1 MIANFGLQSG
11 LILVLLLLSVRPL
24 GGYMVRVFQGEPTL
38 GSALLLPIER
48 GLYRLCGVKADQEQ
62 AWLEYAAAFLAFHLA
77 GMVALYALL
86 RLQFYLPGNPAG
98 LAGLSPDLA
107 LNTAV
112 SFATNTSWESYSGE
126 TTLSNLSQMMG
137 IGVQSFLSAAS
148 GLAVAIALVRGLA
161 RHGASSIGNF
171 WVDVTR
177 SVLYVLL
184 PICIAASLV
193 FAWQGA
199 PQTMAATVDAM
210 TVQGP
215 AQAIS
220 VGPVASQEA
229 IKLLSAD
236 GGGFFNA
243 QSAHPFETPT
253 MLANWLAMLLIP
265 LLGAALTNS
274 FGRMVGDERQ
284 GWALLVA
291 MLILLGIGAGVMY
304 AAEATPLLHATGID
318 PQLGHME
325 GKEVRLGVAG
335 SALFSELGTAT
346 SSGAVNSMIDSYA
359 PLGMGVAMA
368 NMMLGEVI
376 IGGPGSGLFGM
387 LLFALLAV
395 FLGGLMVGR
404 TPEYL
409 GNRVEARE
417 IKLVML
423 ATLAPSAIALLLT
436 SVACIIP
443 AGTSALGNAGPHGFS
458 EILYAYVSAVNTNGS
473 AMAGLSANTPFW
485 NLTLAVSMAIGRYF
499 VVVAV
504 LAIAGSL
511 ALRLRSP
518 PSAGTLPTT
527 GPIWIGLVVG
537 IIVIVGGLTFL
548 PALALGPLAEAFG

>member
-1 MIANFGLQSG
+1 MLDFGLQFA
-11 LILVLLLLSVRPL
+11 LVLGLLLLSVRPL
-24 GGYMVRVFQGEPTL
+24 GGYMARVFQGEPTPGGAVL
-38 GSALLLPIER
+38 RPVER
-48 GLYRLCGVKADQEQ
+48 WIYRACGVRADQEQ
-62 AWLEYAAAFLAFHLA
+62 GWLEYAAAFLAFHLA
-77 GMVALYALL
+77 GMVCLYALL
-86 RLQFYLPGNPAG
+86 RAQFYLPGNPAG
-98 LAGLSPDLA
+98 LAGLSPALA
-107 LNTAV
+107 LSTAV
-112 SFATNTSWESYSGE
+112 SFATNTSWESYGGE

-161 RHGASSIGNF
+161 RNGASGIGNF

-177 SVLYVLL
+177 ALLYVLL
-184 PICIAASLV
+184 PICIVAGLV

-199 PQTMAATVDAM
+199 PQTMAATVHA
-210 TVQGP
+210 TTLEGA

-253 MLANWLAMLLIP
+253 VLANWLAMLLIP

-284 GWALLVA
+284 GWALLIV
-291 MLILLGIGAGVMY
+291 MLVLLGVGAVVMY
-304 AAEATPLLHATGID
+304 LAEAAPLLTAAGID
-318 PQLGHME
+318 HHLGHLE
-325 GKEVRLGVAG
+325 GKEVRFGVAG
-335 SALFSELGTAT
+335 SALFSEFGTAT
-346 SSGAVNSMIDSYA
+346 SSGAVNSMLGSYA
-359 PLGMGVAMA
+359 PLGVLVAMA

-404 TPEYL
+404 TPDYL
-409 GNRVEARE
+409 GNRIEARE

-423 ATLAPSAIALLLT
+423 ATVAPSAAALLLT
-436 SVACIIP
+436 AVACVIS
-443 AGTSALGNAGPHGFS
+443 AGTSALGNDGPHGFS

-473 AMAGLSANTPFW
+473 AMAGLSANTSFW
-485 NLTLAVSMAIGRYF
+485 NLTLALAMAIGRYF

-511 ALRLRSP
+511 VTRRRAP
-518 PSAGTLPTT
+518 PSAGTLPTV
-527 GPIWIGLVVG
+527 GAVWIGLLLG
-537 IIVIVGGLTFL
+537 VILVVGGLTFL
-548 PALALGPLAEAFG
+548 PALALGPLAEMFG

>member
-1 MIANFGLQSG
+1 MSGNFWLQFA
-11 LILVLLLLSVRPL
+11 LILGLLLASVRPL
-24 GGYMVRVFQGEPTL
+24 GGYMARVFQGEPTPGGAVL
-38 GSALLLPIER
+38 RPVER
-48 GLYRLCGVKADQEQ
+48 LIYRVCGVRADQEQ
-62 AWLEYAAAFLAFHLA
+62 SWLEYAAAFLAFHLA

-86 RLQFYLPGNPAG
+86 RLQGHLPGNPAG

-148 GLAVAIALVRGLA
+148 GLAVAFALVRGLA
-161 RHGASSIGNF
+161 RHGASGIGNF

-184 PICIAASLV
+184 PIGVLAGLV
-193 FAWQGA
+193 FAWQGV
-199 PQTMAATVDAM
+199 PQTMAATVDA
-210 TVQGP
+210 TTLQG
-215 AQAIS
+215 ATQVIA

-284 GWALLVA
+284 GWALLIA
-291 MLILLGIGAGVMY
+291 MLVLLGLGAAVMS
-304 AAEATPLLHATGID
+304 AAESTPLFTAAGID
-318 PQLGHME
+318 AHLGHME
-325 GKEVRLGVAG
+325 GKDVRFGVAG
-335 SALFSELGTAT
+335 SALFSEFGTAT
-346 SSGAVNSMIDSYA
+346 SSGAVNSMIDSYS
-359 PLGMGVAMA
+359 PLGILAALA

-409 GNRVEARE
+409 GNRIEARE

-423 ATLAPSAIALLLT
+423 ATLAPSAAALLLT
-436 SVACIIP
+436 AVACVIP
-443 AGTSALGNAGPHGFS
+443 AGTSALGNGGPHGFS

-473 AMAGLSANTPFW
+473 AMAGLSTNTPFW
-485 NLTLAVSMAIGRYF
+485 NLTLALCMATGRYF

-511 ALRLRSP
+511 ASRRRAP

-527 GPIWIGLVVG
+527 GAVWVGLLVG
-537 IIVIVGGLTFL
+537 VIVIVGGLTFL
-548 PALALGPLAEAFG
+548 PALALGPLAEALG

>member
-62 AWLEYAAAFLAFHLA
+62 AWLEYAAALLAFHLA

-210 TVQGP
+210 TLQGP

-291 MLILLGIGAGVMY
+291 RLILLGIGAGVMY

-335 SALFSELGTAT
+335 STLFSELGTAT

-511 ALRLRSP
+511 ALRLRAP